1 MKHLL
6 NSLLI
11 IVLTTGGMAIMSPA
25 MAEGKGMQGMKHHGK
40 HHEQSWKAT
49 LTDAQRK
56 EINKL
61 KLAHK
66 RKVYPLKAQ
75 IKQAKVELALL
86 VTSDNPQKNEISQA
100 INRIVRLKAEKIH
113 LKTVHRINVRSVL
126 NEDQRVLFDLKVLK
140 KAYKGKKHHKKGHSK

>member
-11 IVLTTGGMAIMSPA
+11 IVLTAGGMAIMSPA
-25 MAEGKGMQGMKHHGK
+25 MAEGKGMYGMK

-49 LTDAQRK
+49 LTDAQRN

-86 VTSDNPQKNEISQA
+86 VTSDNPQQNEISQA

-113 LKTVHRINVRSVL
+113 LKTVYKINVRSVL
-126 NEDQRVLFDLKVLK
+126 NEQQRVLFDLKVLK